1 VPEVLDAVIA
11 KGMAKDPDQR
21 YASTV
26 ELARAARDAT
36 TVPLARPGPIF
47 PLHPASQPDLPAA
60 GPIHSQDTQLAPL
73 WVKPTPKRPM
83 WRRRRVVVPAVLAV
97 VLLIGGG
104 IFGAVKASQHSA
116 APNTGPFTGTYRAD
130 FGPASRLDGQ
140 PVAGATP
147 ATETWG
153 LRSVCRPTGCLA
165 TASRRS
171 GDTTLVSTMV
181 FDDVGGR
188 WLAVGLASG
197 TCSNAPAEHWQVFTL
212 QTRPDGTLAGEYSST
227 ASNACDNKRAVIFT
241 RTGGVDVNSLPDPT
255 TRAPRVVSPA
265 EALHGRYHQT
275 KTYMSGSKQQEYDY
289 AVRTDCLRNGA
300 RCMSYFHG
308 PDLVKGLV
316 FGSGKWTDDETYDS
330 PCPAGGTSHV
340 TVTAAFPLPQPPQD
354 PITLLT
360 GHGYQQESGSACTS
374 SEFDEKYVR
383 TGD

>member
-1 VPEVLDAVIA
+1 
-11 KGMAKDPDQR
+11 
-21 YASTV
+21 
-26 ELARAARDAT
+26 
-36 TVPLARPGPIF
+36 
-47 PLHPASQPDLPAA
+47 
-60 GPIHSQDTQLAPL
+60 
-73 WVKPTPKRPM
+73 
-83 WRRRRVVVPAVLAV
+83 

-227 ASNACDNKRAVIFT
+227 SNNCGAKRTVTFT
-241 RTGGVDVNSLPDPT
+241 RTGDVDVTSLPDPASH
-255 TRAPRVVSPA
+255 APRVVSPA
-265 EALHGRYHQT
+265 EALRGRYHLT
-275 KTYMSGSKQQEYDY
+275 RTFASGSQQQEYDY
-289 AVRTDCLRNGA
+289 AVRTDCLRTGD
-300 RCMSYFHG
+300 RCMSFFHE
-308 PDLVKGLV
+308 PNSATPAV
-316 FGSGKWTDDETYDS
+316 FASGKWIYDREYDA

-340 TVTAAFPLPQPPQD
+340 KVTAEYPLPAPPQD

-360 GHGYQQESGSACTS
+360 GHGHLQETGSACVS
-374 SEFDEKYVR
+374 SDFDDKFVR
-383 TGD
+383 SGD